1 MPVAG
6 DFLLVLTTLPDPERA
21 RTVADEVV
29 RLGLAACVQVLPG
42 IQSTF
47 RWQGKL
53 DHADEC
59 LVLLKTTSG
68 RYRDLEARLVALHP
82 YEVPEIIAL
91 PLAAGLDNY
100 LNWIEKNTNIQ

>member
-1 MPVAG
+1 MTVAG

-21 RTVADEVV
+21 RAIADDVV
-29 RLGLAACVQVLPG
+29 LLGLAACAQVLPG
-42 IQSTF
+42 IHSTF
-47 RWQGKL
+47 HWQGKL

-59 LVLLKTTSG
+59 LVLLKTTG
-68 RYRDLEARLVALHP
+68 RRYRDLESRLVALHP

-100 LNWIEKNTNIQ
+100 LTWIEKNTNIQ